1 MVTIPTKLKQFL
13 ILSITF
19 GIVYW
24 FQIVDDKKRCKERI
38 GIYEKI
44 KLPLL
49 VSSIIGLVLFWDND
63 KILNIFVTTECNEI
77 KLPAHEIINAPNGLN
92 GLNGPNGLNAPNGPN
107 VHTMTNIDRFG
118 TRAPDFD
125 VYTSMP
131 EW

>member
-1 MVTIPTKLKQFL
+1 MATIPTKLKQFL
-13 ILSITF
+13 ILSVTF

-63 KILNIFVTTECNEI
+63 KILNIFVTAECTEL
-77 KLPAHEIINAPNGLN
+77 KLPAHEMINVPNAPN
-92 GLNGPNGLNAPNGPN
+92 APNA
-107 VHTMTNIDRFG
+107 HSIINIDRFG
-118 TRAPDFD
+118 SRAPDFD